1 MDDED
6 GKSYRWETEYEKTW
20 EVIKEDDHG
29 RIQSSV
35 DEMLYKAIRK
45 RTLNKKNVRLG
56 LMRHLAIIIDMSSA
70 MNQIDLKPNR
80 FICCVRLLEKFVQD
94 FVDQNPISQL
104 CFISTRNKRAEKVS
118 ELSGNLRTHF
128 DALNSLKANANCA
141 GETSMQ
147 NALQIAHSMLRY
159 MPPHTSKEILFI
171 MGSLTSCDPS
181 DIHKTIDSLAKDNIR
196 CSVIGLSAEVYIC
209 KELTTKTN
217 GVYNVAMEETH
228 LKDLLFQYLNPLPSS
243 FTESTLM
250 KIGFPKFEM
259 NTVPSICVCH
269 LDDGDEPK
277 LTVSGYFCRQ
287 CNSKYCDL
295 PVECKICGLTL
306 LSSSHL
312 ARSYHHLFP
321 VEPFSELLSSDSID
335 IGSVNDGKC
344 FGCLKQFGGKSAT
357 LCNLCGQ
364 TFCVDCDLFI
374 HDISH
379 VCPGCTS
386 IRRI

>member
-20 EVIKEDDHG
+20 EIIKEDDQG
-29 RIQSSV
+29 RIQGSV

-45 RTLNKKNVRLG
+45 RTLNKKNIRLG

-80 FICCVRLLEKFVQD
+80 LICCVRLLEKFVQD

-104 CFISTRNKRAEKVS
+104 CFISTKNKRAEKIS
-118 ELSGNLRTHF
+118 ELGGNIKTHLE
-128 DALNSLKANANCA
+128 ALNSLKMNASCN

-147 NALQIAHSMLRY
+147 NALQIAHAMLRY

-181 DIHKTIDSLAKDNIR
+181 DIHKTIDLLAKDRIR
-196 CSVIGLSAEVYIC
+196 CSVIGLAAEVYVC
-209 KELTTKTN
+209 TNLTQKTN
-217 GVYNVAMEETH
+217 GVYNVATDETH
-228 LKDLLFQYLNPLPSS
+228 LKDLLFQYLNPLPSTY
-243 FTESTLM
+243 TESTLM
-250 KIGFPKFEM
+250 KIGFPKYEM

-321 VEPFSELLSSDSID
+321 VEPFSETIASDSQ
-335 IGSVNDGKC
+335 GSRC
-344 FGCLKQFGGKSAT
+344 FGCLKRLNGKSAT
-357 LCNLCGQ
+357 LCNLCQ
-364 TFCVDCDLFI
+364 QIFCVECDVII

-386 IRRI
+386 VRRIP